1 MSDIPTI
8 TTEIFVAYSQCPRKA
23 FLLLFSE
30 DRGKPH
36 DYPLVL
42 EKRRQSNRA
51 QYLEKFRKGHPEAR
65 QYEPNAFKKH
75 TFLVEATLW
84 SKPLEAYC
92 AVLTETNSDETSRRR
107 SYEPTIVTGTYSI
120 TPEQKTELL
129 FVGSVLGEIQKQEPT
144 VGRIVGMDGKTHRV
158 QLESNYKSIKRSLKI
173 LESWCRKTSTEP
185 PTLILNK
192 HCSSCQFQEMC
203 RKQAEKDNNLSLL
216 ARMTPKEIKK
226 YNKRGIFTIQQLSYL
241 FKPRRKRKKRK
252 NPEPVKHNLA
262 LQALAIREKKIYIQ
276 ELPELNRQPVELFLD
291 IEGIPDQRFY
301 YLIGLLICERRCCT
315 QFSFWADKLE
325 DEETIWKQLLAK
337 INEYPDVPI
346 YHYGSYEIKALSE
359 LAKRYTTDIETVSK
373 RLNNVISYIYG
384 KIYFPTLSNK
394 LKEIGLLIG
403 ASWASPNSSG
413 LQSLAW
419 RYTWEEDTSR
429 EHKTELLVYNS
440 RDCSALKTLLDKLSE
455 ISSQENLNSEIAFAN
470 QKRKLSTEVG
480 EEIHDGLELILKS
493 SHADYNKNKIS
504 FRNTKTDKQSQET
517 KQKGHGGVVRVAPSK
532 ITNRIEVP
540 PVQECSQC
548 GQQLASLSKK
558 TINIIIIDLRF
569 INSGAKKTISLY
581 ESFKS
586 YCKTC
591 KKYFKPDVFYSG
603 HGNYVFGHGFRSWA
617 VYQRLVLRLPFRLIA
632 QNSLELFDEPITPGS
647 ISNIIKYFSDK
658 YGDSE
663 KILLSKILSSP
674 FIHVDETQI
683 SIRGINQ
690 YVWTFTDG
698 NHVIFRL
705 TETRESD
712 IVHEILHGYDG
723 VLVSDFYGGYDAVP
737 CKQQK
742 CWVHLIRDLND
753 DLWESP
759 FDTEYESFVLKVKE
773 LIFPIFE
780 TIDRYGLKK
789 RYLRKFRKETERFYK
804 NNIRDGDFKSELA
817 TKFQKRFER
826 YKEGLF
832 TFLEH
837 DSIPWH
843 NNTAERALRHI
854 AVQRKI
860 SGSFYESGAASYL
873 TLLGIM
879 QTCRFQEKSF
889 LKFLISGKKD
899 VDAFKSPK
907 KRKRKKAV
915 ASDISAAD

>member
-1 MSDIPTI
+1 M
-8 TTEIFVAYSQCPRKA
+8 VC
-23 FLLLFSE
+23 
-30 DRGKPH
+30 
-36 DYPLVL
+36 
-42 EKRRQSNRA
+42 
-51 QYLEKFRKGHPEAR
+51 
-65 QYEPNAFKKH
+65 
-75 TFLVEATLW
+75 
-84 SKPLEAYC
+84 
-92 AVLTETNSDETSRRR
+92 
-107 SYEPTIVTGTYSI
+107 
-120 TPEQKTELL
+120 
-129 FVGSVLGEIQKQEPT
+129 
-144 VGRIVGMDGKTHRV
+144 
-158 QLESNYKSIKRSLKI
+158 
-173 LESWCRKTSTEP
+173 
-185 PTLILNK
+185 
-192 HCSSCQFQEMC
+192 
-203 RKQAEKDNNLSLL
+203 
-216 ARMTPKEIKK
+216 
-226 YNKRGIFTIQQLSYL
+226 
-241 FKPRRKRKKRK
+241 
-252 NPEPVKHNLA
+252 
-262 LQALAIREKKIYIQ
+262 
-276 ELPELNRQPVELFLD
+276 
-291 IEGIPDQRFY
+291 EG
-301 YLIGLLICERRCCT
+301 GCCT

-346 YHYGSYEIKALSE
+346 YHYGSYEKKAISE
-359 LAKRYTTDIETVSK
+359 LAKRYTTNIEMVSK

-384 KIYFPTLSNK
+384 KIYFPVFSNK

-429 EHKTELLVYNS
+429 KYKTELLVYNS
-440 RDCSALKTLLDKLSE
+440 RDCSALKTLLDKLFE
-455 ISSQENLNSEIAFAN
+455 ILNQENLNSKIAFAN

-480 EEIHDGLELILKS
+480 EEILAGIELILKS
-493 SHADYNKNKIS
+493 SHADYNRNKIS
-504 FRNTKTDKQSQET
+504 FRNAKTDKRSQAT
-517 KQKGHGGVVRVAPSK
+517 KQKSHGGIVRVAPSK
-532 ITNRIEVP
+532 ITHKIEVT

-548 GQQLASLSKK
+548 SQKLASPSKK
-558 TINIIIIDLRF
+558 TICIIIIDLRF
-569 INSGAKKTISLY
+569 TNSGARKTISLY
-581 ESFKS
+581 ESAKS

-591 KKYFKPDVFYSG
+591 KKYFKPDIFYG
-603 HGNYVFGHGFRSWA
+603 GNGNYVFGHGFRSWA

-632 QNSLELFDEPITPGS
+632 QNSLELFDEPIAPGS

-663 KILLSKILSSP
+663 KILLSRILLSP

-698 NHVIFRL
+698 SHVIFRL

-712 IVHEILHGYDG
+712 IVHEILRGYNG
-723 VLVSDFYGGYDAVP
+723 VLVSDFYGGYDAMS

-753 DLWESP
+753 DLWENP
-759 FDTEYESFVLKVKE
+759 FDTEYEYFVLKVKE
-773 LIFPIFE
+773 LIAPIFE

-789 RYLRKFRKETERFYK
+789 RHLRKFTKETERFYK
-804 NNIRDGDFKSELA
+804 NNIRNRDYQSELA

-826 YKEGLF
+826 YQESLF
-832 TFLEH
+832 TFLEY
-837 DSIPWH
+837 DAIPWH

-860 SGSFYESGAASYL
+860 SGSFYESGASSYL

-889 LKFLISGKKD
+889 LKFLVSGEKD